1 MEYGDPVSKKATC
14 TEDGYKNLQICKI
27 CGYKTY
33 TRIPARHALRPVEG
47 KAATCTESGWEDYEK
62 CNNMGCDYSTYKQ
75 INALGHDHS
84 ILQFDETQHAY
95 QCVRCDDV
103 SKKGPHSGGKA
114 TCTEKAIC
122 ETCGQPYGAEPA
134 GHDFS
139 FLQSNAVNHWFQ
151 CAYCEATV
159 GKAAHRGGTAT
170 CTEKKICTVCN
181 QPYGDE
187 PLGHDLALQSDATQ
201 HWYQCASCN
210 AITGRAAHSGGKAT
224 CMEQAVCKVCG
235 MQYDDPSDDDA
246 SLHDL
251 VHHAGK
257 AATCTEPG
265 WQPYDTCKRADCDYT
280 TYAAPP
286 ALGHG
291 YETVTVQPACTEK
304 GCVLLVCSRCSDSNI
319 DTMIPALGH
328 WYGEWTPNGDNTHSA
343 VCRREGC
350 KHTGSMGC
358 ETVACRLLM
367 TEAEDYVATVCP
379 ICGAVSDGV
388 QLALAGEAA
397 AKAERLP
404 QGELV
409 VRLGALQNG
418 ERMLSV
424 AFEYAGKL
432 TRPAEP
438 VQITLPAALLEG
450 YALHVLA
457 ADGTETAL
465 PVVVTGEDAAFTL
478 RFDAQ
483 DEIPARLLRLVP
495 AV

>member
-1 MEYGDPVSKKATC
+1 MEYGDPVSQKATC
-14 TEDGYKNLQICKI
+14 TEDDYKNLQICKI

-114 TCTEKAIC
+114 TC
-122 ETCGQPYGAEPA
+122 
-134 GHDFS
+134 
-139 FLQSNAVNHWFQ
+139 
-151 CAYCEATV
+151 
-159 GKAAHRGGTAT
+159 
-170 CTEKKICTVCN
+170 
-181 QPYGDE
+181 
-187 PLGHDLALQSDATQ
+187 
-201 HWYQCASCN
+201 
-210 AITGRAAHSGGKAT
+210 
-224 CMEQAVCKVCG
+224 MEQAVCKVCG

-251 VHHAGK
+251 VHHTGK

-291 YETVTVQPACTEK
+291 YETVTVQPACMEK

-457 ADGTETAL
+457 ADGTKTAL

>member
-1 MEYGDPVSKKATC
+1 
-14 TEDGYKNLQICKI
+14 
-27 CGYKTY
+27 
-33 TRIPARHALRPVEG
+33 
-47 KAATCTESGWEDYEK
+47 
-62 CNNMGCDYSTYKQ
+62 
-75 INALGHDHS
+75 
-84 ILQFDETQHAY
+84 
-95 QCVRCDDV
+95 
-103 SKKGPHSGGKA
+103 
-114 TCTEKAIC
+114 
-122 ETCGQPYGAEPA
+122 
-134 GHDFS
+134 
-139 FLQSNAVNHWFQ
+139 
-151 CAYCEATV
+151 
-159 GKAAHRGGTAT
+159 
-170 CTEKKICTVCN
+170 
-181 QPYGDE
+181 
-187 PLGHDLALQSDATQ
+187 
-201 HWYQCASCN
+201 
-210 AITGRAAHSGGKAT
+210 
-224 CMEQAVCKVCG
+224 
-235 MQYDDPSDDDA
+235 
-246 SLHDL
+246 
-251 VHHAGK
+251 
-257 AATCTEPG
+257 
-265 WQPYDTCKRADCDYT
+265 
-280 TYAAPP
+280 
-286 ALGHG
+286 
-291 YETVTVQPACTEK
+291 
-304 GCVLLVCSRCSDSNI
+304 
-319 DTMIPALGH
+319 
-328 WYGEWTPNGDNTHSA
+328 
-343 VCRREGC
+343 
-350 KHTGSMGC
+350 MGC